1 MSAAT
6 QAATAMSSPID
17 FSNAVK
23 SAERIVNGAIQLL
36 PNFALAVVVF
46 IILMVLGSLAKRM
59 IERSSRGHLRSGAAL
74 LLGRTGQLMIVIVGI
89 LIALSIA
96 APSFH
101 ASDLIKM
108 LGIGSV
114 AIGFAFQNILQNF
127 LAGIL
132 LLLSQPFEIGDL
144 ISVSGIEGTV
154 EDIEARATI
163 IRTKEGRKVVIP
175 NATVFTNPVAV
186 ERDGKGRGGAP
197 NQGGSAPRQAQARSG
212 VQATV
217 APVSAGAANQAS
229 TPPQKQ
235 ENRTSNAAGH
245 QESADGD
252 HDQRGNAQEHEPAQE
267 HAGDG
272 DRAEAELTERR
283 RKWPRFFSW

>member
-1 MSAAT
+1 MNLAPMAAH
-6 QAATAMSSPID
+6 AASGTPID

-23 SAERIVNGAIQLL
+23 SAERIVNNAIQLL
-36 PNFALAVVVF
+36 PNFVLAIVVF

-59 IERSSRGHLRSGAAL
+59 IERSSKGHLRSGAAL
-74 LLGRTGQLMIVIVGI
+74 LLGRTGQLVMVILGI

-144 ISVSGIEGTV
+144 ISVTGIEGTV

-186 ERDGKGRGGAP
+186 ERDGKGRRKAP
-197 NQGGSAPRQAQARSG
+197 NESGSAPQQAQSG
-212 VQATV
+212 SGFQATG
-217 APVSAGAANQAS
+217 AQGAGGANQAS
-229 TPPQKQ
+229 AAQGR
-235 ENRTSNAAGH
+235 ENRTSNSAAR
-245 QESADGD
+245 QDSTDGD
-252 HDQRGNAQEHEPAQE
+252 QDQRSNASEERGPTRE
-267 HAGDG
+267 HASNCDG
-272 DRAEAELTERR
+272 AEGELAERR
-283 RKWPRFFSW
+283 RK